1 VSVLVSPISW
11 IHHIVWVIPA
21 LAVIIGAGR
30 DRRKLAIAFLVAAL
44 FVARLPYF
52 GHDELKTGLVAA
64 LLKDSYGF
72 VSIALLVY
80 LARGVRGMRQTL
92 DLRDHDPEPEPIS
105 T

>member
-1 VSVLVSPISW
+1 M
-11 IHHIVWVIPA
+11 
-21 LAVIIGAGR
+21 
-30 DRRKLAIAFLVAAL
+30 
-44 FVARLPYF
+44 
-52 GHDELKTGLVAA
+52 TGLVAA

-80 LARGVRGMRQTL
+80 LARGVRGTRQTL